1 MISVAFFIIEFAI
14 FGFIGNTL
22 YLKHVK
28 SKVEKGYT
36 GIDDYN
42 SIDPIWC
49 VLFAGLS
56 ALIYSFVFLLPVK
69 GVPLWGASLVVGIV
83 SALIISI
90 PWIIDC
96 KKCCSQGTVEPLQ
109 VNEGSIGKY
118 LEKANSQNMFA
129 AASIMFACILMT
141 GVTNSMASK
150 MVGEQKS
157 QLEKLAEDHDK
168 TPNDD
173 KMPDSAASDSKITE
187 QLNKTSEEV
196 EETQDDSE
204 LSEISGSVSEVQNS
218 NIDDQLANLADE
230 IDKTL
235 SDSKN
240 SEVSE
245 EIVEAEESD
254 ETLNASENFDTSIQ
268 NDQNL
273 GQSFDEDIDQD

>member
-1 MISVAFFIIEFAI
+1 M
-14 FGFIGNTL
+14 
-22 YLKHVK
+22 
-28 SKVEKGYT
+28 
-36 GIDDYN
+36 N
-42 SIDPIWC
+42 S
-49 VLFAGLS
+49 L
-56 ALIYSFVFLLPVK
+56 VFLLPIK

-96 KKCCSQGTVEPLQ
+96 KKCCSQGTVELLQ

-129 AASIMFACILMT
+129 AAWIFFACILIT
-141 GVTNSMASK
+141 GVTNSIASK
-150 MVGEQKS
+150 MVGDKIKG
-157 QLEKLAEDHDK
+157 QLEKIAEDLDK
-168 TPNDD
+168 MPNDD
-173 KMPDSAASDSKITE
+173 KVPDSAATDSKITE
-187 QLNKTSEEV
+187 QLDKTSEEV

-204 LSEISGSVSEVQNS
+204 LSDISGSVAEIQND

-235 SDSKN
+235 NDSKN

-254 ETLNASENFDTSIQ
+254 GTLNASENFDVSIQ
-268 NDQNL
+268 NDQNAD
-273 GQSFDEDIDQD
+273 QSFDEDIDQD